1 MIILEHVGES
11 LDMNGVVGWNRQTIE
26 KFLQSWLRHKPE
38 SVGLQLS
45 SEGWARISDLVAAFE
60 NQGIDVS
67 KETLESIIR
76 TDSKRKFEM
85 EGEKVRARYGYSIK
99 FETKPHPGMPPA
111 VLYHALPARFVPRVL
126 EFGIKPI
133 KRQFV
138 HLSPERKDAMEI
150 SGHAKSPSILLHIA
164 AHKAYESG
172 VAFYPRGKGVWLSE
186 EIPAEFVT
194 VYQAPKNTPSVK
206 SQTSPAVKGRA
217 PELRSRRKGMGFLK
231 KPHDYDR

>member
-1 MIILEHVGES
+1 MIILEHAGES
-11 LDMNGVVGWNRQTIE
+11 LDMNGVAGWNRQTIE

-38 SVGLQLS
+38 SAGLQLS
-45 SEGWARISDLVAAFE
+45 SEGWARISDLIAAFE

-85 EGEKVRARYGYSIK
+85 EGERVRARYGYSIK

-138 HLSPERKDAMEI
+138 HLSPERKDAIEI
-150 SGHAKSPSILLHIA
+150 SGHAKNPSILLKIA

-194 VYQAPKNTPSVK
+194 VYQAPKNTPSEK
-206 SQTSPAVKGRA
+206 SETSPANKGRA
-217 PELRSRRKGMGFLK
+217 PELRSRRRGMGFLK
-231 KPHDYDR
+231 KPRDYDR